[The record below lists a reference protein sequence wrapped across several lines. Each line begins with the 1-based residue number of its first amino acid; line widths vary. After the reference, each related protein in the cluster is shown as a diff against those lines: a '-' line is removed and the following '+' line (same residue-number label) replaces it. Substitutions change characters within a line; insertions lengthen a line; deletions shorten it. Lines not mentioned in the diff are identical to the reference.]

1 MVNNALEKAEAIR
14 VAEYHAEYQQGFL
27 EGISKVAKAM
37 LKHGESTGYIME
49 HTGLSE
55 ADINMLRADM
65 GDSDS

>member
-14 VAEYHAEYQQGFL
+14 VAKYHAEYQQGFL
-27 EGISKVAKAM
+27 EGIAKVAKAM
-37 LKHGESTGYIME
+37 LKHDESTEYIME

-65 GDSDS
+65 GDS